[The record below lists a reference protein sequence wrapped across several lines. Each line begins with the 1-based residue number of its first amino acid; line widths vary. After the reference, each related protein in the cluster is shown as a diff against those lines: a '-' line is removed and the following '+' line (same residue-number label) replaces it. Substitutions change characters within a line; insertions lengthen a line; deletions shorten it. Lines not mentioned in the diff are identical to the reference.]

1 MRLMSTLDRNFSTRG
16 PFQARPRCGAV
27 AGVESAELGITQ
39 LADPATRFFVTPDTE
54 LGATVL

>member
-27 AGVESAELGITQ
+27 ADVESAELGVAR
-39 LADPATRFFVTPDTE
+39 LAGPGTRFFVTPDTGS
-54 LGATVL
+54 GATVL